1 MFVQCGVCA
10 FWCLVCLFMC
20 VCVCVHLCLRCGC
33 SCDAWVWVCVGV
45 FVHVRFVCVQAL
57 IDTSSSEEDQEVLE
71 QAYGLLQSLKVA
83 LERRFSGN
91 IPKRKPWSV
100 PEYMS

>member
-1 MFVQCGVCA
+1 M
-10 FWCLVCLFMC
+10 
-20 VCVCVHLCLRCGC
+20 
-33 SCDAWVWVCVGV
+33 
-45 FVHVRFVCVQAL
+45 CVQAL

-100 PEYMS
+100 PEDMS